1 MEFFI
6 QQLINGLTL
15 GGIYALIALGYTMVY
30 GIIQLINFAHGE
42 FFAAGGYMG
51 VILLSFLAA
60 RGYLETHPWLCLGGA
75 MVLAMIYC
83 AFLAMAV
90 EKVAYTR
97 LRFSSRLSALVSAL
111 GMSIFLS
118 NGLMLT
124 QGVYDKAYP
133 SSFAQGG
140 FDFGMVTISYLQ
152 IIIFLVTAALLVLL
166 NILVFKTR
174 IGKAMRAT
182 AQDKVMSSLVG
193 ISSSKIIS
201 LTFAL
206 GAGLAA
212 AAGIIMGLYYGSVN
226 STPSK
231 SASSALASPF
241 RKSRTKRPI
250 SSLVFRH
257 VRGMSFGDCSISSYR
272 LDHLPPKPFGIGRGD
287 GLREFGPGHPV
298 DAHRPPDS
306 ANSFPWAQYL
316 APRFFAITS
325 TSTQNRLH
333 SLSSMATR
341 MNGNRSAN
349 MITGGRGHKPIGPNL
364 KIPMSPDWKVEHG
377 AT

>member
-42 FFAAGGYMG
+42 IFAAGGYMG

-75 MVLAMIYC
+75 MVLAMVYC

-90 EKVAYTR
+90 EKVAYKR

-111 GMSIFLS
+111 GMSIFLQ

-133 SSFAQGG
+133 ASFALGG
-140 FDFGMVTISYLQ
+140 FSFGMVTVSYLQ
-152 IIIFLVTAALLVLL
+152 IVIFVVTAALLVLL
-166 NILVFKTR
+166 NVLVFKTR
-174 IGKAMRAT
+174 IGK

-193 ISSSKIIS
+193 INSNKIIS

-206 GAGLAA
+206 GAALAA

-226 STPSK
+226 YTMGFVPGIK
-231 SASSALASPF
+231 AFAAAVL
-241 RKSRTKRPI
+241 
-250 SSLVFRH
+250 
-257 VRGMSFGDCSISSYR
+257 G
-272 LDHLPPKPFGIGRGD
+272 GIG
-287 GLREFGPGHPV
+287 
-298 DAHRPPDS
+298 
-306 ANSFPWAQYL
+306 N
-316 APRFFAITS
+316 
-325 TSTQNRLH
+325 
-333 SLSSMATR
+333 
-341 MNGNRSAN
+341 
-349 MITGGRGHKPIGPNL
+349 ITGAMLGGLIIG
-364 KIPMSPDWKVEHG
+364 MVEIFG
-377 AT
+377 AGYISGQYKDVFAFIILISVLYFMPTGIMGENVDDTRV